1 MVSAARIYDV
11 EITHV
16 RSDPVR
22 HAVRHHGYQWFVDL
36 DELPRLP
43 RALRG
48 LARFESRD
56 HLGDP
61 TLSLRANVDTYLA
74 ENGIDLHGGRITM
87 LTNARSLGYV
97 FNPLSLF
104 WCHEPDGQ
112 LACVVAEVHNTYGER
127 HRYLL
132 HTDDA
137 GRVETDKQ
145 FYVSPFYPVD
155 GYYRMSLPEPGER
168 LAVTITLHR
177 PDEPPFT
184 ASVRG
189 VPTPA
194 TTRAVVATAVRKPF
208 ETWLIRALIT
218 VHGVRLWRKGLPV
231 RPRPPHPSS
240 STEPAKPSCPA
251 IPSRPEDHMPTTV
264 SVADRLGA
272 LVRDTV
278 GIELPIRLRAW
289 DGSEA
294 GPTDGPVLVVRSRRA
309 LRRLLWAPGELGLA
323 RAYITGDIDV
333 EGDLADGFRRAWT
346 LARSRPTSGL
356 DLSLRATLKAA
367 LAASRLGVIGAPP
380 KPPASEA
387 RLTGRLHTP
396 LRDRAAIAH
405 HYDLS
410 NDFYEMLLDDT
421 MAYSCAYFTS
431 PDQSLADAQRAK
443 LDLICRKLD
452 LKPGM
457 RLLDVGCGWGSLI
470 LHAAEHYG
478 VLATG
483 ITLSAQQ
490 RDHIVKRIADRGLVD
505 QVSVRLQDY
514 RDFGDAGETF
524 DAVSSIEM
532 GEHVGEGHY
541 GTYADIMFGALKPTG
556 RLLLQQMSRRHDS
569 APGGGAFIESY
580 IAPDMHM
587 RPMSQTLAHLE
598 RSGFEVRDVQAMREH
613 YVSTVRHW
621 IDTFERRYP
630 EFVAMVGEQV
640 ARVWRLYLVG
650 GALTFEEGRMG
661 VDQFLAVRP
670 TADGQS
676 GMPATPPDAV
686 QPTDAVGTTRR

>member
-1 MVSAARIYDV
+1 MVTAPALYDV
-11 EITHV
+11 DIAHV
-16 RSDPVR
+16 RAEPVR
-22 HAVRHHGYQWFVDL
+22 HDVRHRSYLWYVDL
-36 DELPRLP
+36 DHLPKHGP
-43 RALRG
+43 

-61 TLSLRANVDTYLA
+61 DRSLRENLDAYLA
-74 ENGIDLHGGRITM
+74 ENAVDLRGGRITM

-97 FNPLSLF
+97 FNPLTLY
-104 WCHEPDGQ
+104 WCHEQSGE
-112 LACVVAEVHNTYGER
+112 LACVVAEVHNTYGQR

-132 HTDDA
+132 RTDDA
-137 GRVETDKQ
+137 GRVDTVKE

-155 GYYRMSLPEPGER
+155 GHYRMSLAEPGER

-177 PDEPPFT
+177 PGGKPFT

-189 VPTPA
+189 VRRPA
-194 TTRAVVATAVRKPF
+194 TRRAVAAAALRHPF
-208 ETWLIRALIT
+208 ETWLVRALIT
-218 VHGVRLWRKGLPV
+218 AHGIRLWRKGLPV
-231 RPRPPHPSS
+231 QPRPEQLAAHPSS
-240 STEPAKPSCPA
+240 PEATMPSTNTA
-251 IPSRPEDHMPTTV
+251 
-264 SVADRLGA
+264 ADRLAA

-278 GIELPIRLRAW
+278 GVDLPVRIRAW

-294 GPTDGPVLVVRSRRA
+294 GPQDGPVLVIRSRRA

-346 LARSRPTSGL
+346 LARSRPDTGVS
-356 DLSLRATLKAA
+356 LSAGAKLKAMA
-367 LAASRLGVIGAPP
+367 TAARLGALGAPP

-387 RLTGRLHTP
+387 RLRGGLHTR
-396 LRDRAAIAH
+396 LRDRAAISH

-410 NDFYEMLLDDT
+410 NEFYELLLDES
-421 MAYSCAYFTS
+421 MAYSSAYFAHEG
-431 PDQSLADAQRAK
+431 QSLADAQRAK
-443 LDLICRKLD
+443 LDLICRKLG

-457 RLLDVGCGWGSLI
+457 RMFDVGCGWGSLA
-470 LHAAEHYG
+470 LHAAEHYD
-478 VLATG
+478 VHVTG

-490 RDHIVKRIADRGLVD
+490 RDFIVKRIADRGLSDRVE
-505 QVSVRLQDY
+505 VRLQDY
-514 RDFGDAGETF
+514 REFGETDETF

-532 GEHVGEGHY
+532 GEHVGEGQY
-541 GTYADIMFGALKPTG
+541 GTYVGILFGALRPTG
-556 RLLLQQMSRRHDS
+556 RLLLQQMSRHRDT

-598 RSGFEVRDVQAMREH
+598 SGGFEVRDVEAMREH
-613 YVSTVRHW
+613 YVTTVGHW
-621 IDTFERRYP
+621 IDTFDSNWD
-630 EFVAMVGEQV
+630 EFVRLQGEEV

-661 VDQFLAVRP
+661 VDQFLCVNP
-670 TADGQS
+670 TVAGAS
-676 GMPATPPDAV
+676 AMPATRPWAIE
-686 QPTDAVGTTRR
+686 G